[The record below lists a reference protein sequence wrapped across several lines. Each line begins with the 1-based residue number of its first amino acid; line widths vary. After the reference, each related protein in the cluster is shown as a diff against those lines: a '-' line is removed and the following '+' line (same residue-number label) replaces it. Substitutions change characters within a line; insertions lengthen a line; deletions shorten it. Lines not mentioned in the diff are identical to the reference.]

1 MRMGKYGHE
10 LDLLL
15 LLTENKDY
23 STSELAEKLNITRRN
38 LYYYLDYLKCSGFH
52 LIKTGT
58 KYRLDRTSSF
68 FKKLHESISLSSDEA
83 LYLYRKLEGL
93 DSSDFRVKTIKAKL
107 ERYYNLDTITNVG
120 LRKRF
125 EHNAALLREAI
136 EQRKI
141 VCLKQYASAHSKTVS
156 DRLVEPFLFLN
167 NDMDIRC
174 YELATHCNKTFKT
187 SRVANVELTD
197 VNWIHEKRHKAL
209 YTDIFMFS
217 GEERELVT
225 LRLGSL
231 SHSLLLEE
239 YPLSEPYI
247 TPADE
252 PGTWLFQSEVVSF
265 LGIGRFVLGLYDDIQ
280 VLGNTA
286 FQAYITDKIKK
297 MQP

>member
-68 FKKLHESISLSSDEA
+68 FKKIHESISLSSEEA
-83 LYLYRKLEGL
+83 LYLYRKLEGM

-107 ERYYNLDTITNVG
+107 ERYYNLDTITYVG

-141 VCLKQYASAHSKTVS
+141 V
-156 DRLVEPFLFLN
+156 
-167 NDMDIRC
+167 
-174 YELATHCNKTFKT
+174 
-187 SRVANVELTD
+187 
-197 VNWIHEKRHKAL
+197 
-209 YTDIFMFS
+209 
-217 GEERELVT
+217 
-225 LRLGSL
+225 
-231 SHSLLLEE
+231 
-239 YPLSEPYI
+239 
-247 TPADE
+247 
-252 PGTWLFQSEVVSF
+252 
-265 LGIGRFVLGLYDDIQ
+265 
-280 VLGNTA
+280 
-286 FQAYITDKIKK
+286 
-297 MQP
+297 